1 MPPCNVN
8 VQELNDTAVEVAAID
23 YEASM
28 IAFENPELKGVTAE
42 IKKRLEKVI
51 NNI

>member
-1 MPPCNVN
+1 MSMFRNQYYV
-8 VQELNDTAVEVAAID
+8 VEVAVID